1 MTADFDT
8 QLTALLDDVAGSI
21 TPRADYGA
29 VREAATAGA
38 AGMSGAAG
46 GAGRIASI
54 AAGGRGPR
62 PFRRGAAAAAAAV
75 LVVAGGAAAFEL
87 AEDDSG
93 SVATTPDLTEPDG
106 VWSPSDDTAEG
117 GKSEES
123 AEPDSIVIGDDPVF
137 EDGKDEAG
145 AVDESDG
152 KDDESAADDART
164 AKLGLS
170 KLDHEPPVQWF
181 HGRAPAGEI
190 VTVSSEFGV
199 VVTEA
204 GDKGEWNTAVE
215 FAGATPGAEI
225 VVEIAFAGID
235 EVSDFVLKIPLE
247 PVEEPAKDEE
257 PEESEEPAKDEEPVA
272 EPPKDKEPEEPVKDE
287 PATIAFTAVLGW
299 AEPQPWGMKV
309 GLWGSATPGS
319 VVELG
324 SQYGTGR
331 AEVNEKGEWQM
342 IAELEM
348 SPGAKTV
355 IVVES
360 SASDRGFEFLVE
372 RPAEQPAQHDFTS
385 ALGPSY
391 LDWEPPKQYFVG
403 SGQPG
408 SVVVAASP
416 YGSAEQV
423 VGKNGQ
429 YELKLLMEGAPAG
442 AVVPVQVTNTGSDQ
456 TFSFELRIPAEE
468 PAVVE
473 FTANAVY
480 ESCDEEV
487 PFNDYFGTAM
497 PGTVVLISSPY
508 GSAETVAG
516 ENGGWE
522 KRVEF
527 PSAPR
532 NSSFVVQV
540 KSIATGQV
548 KEFTLTVGPLPGEGE
563 GEADK

>member
-21 TPRADYGA
+21 TPRSDYGA
-29 VREAATAGA
+29 VREAAAAGA
-38 AGMSGAAG
+38 AGAAG
-46 GAGRIASI
+46 GAGRFATI
-54 AAGGRGPR
+54 AAGGRSPR

-75 LVVAGGAAAFEL
+75 LVVAGGAAAFEF
-87 AEDDSG
+87 AQDDSG

-106 VWSPSDDTAEG
+106 VWSPADDVDDADDAGEADDQAPG
-117 GKSEES
+117 
-123 AEPDSIVIGDDPVF
+123 DSLVIGDDAT
-137 EDGKDEAG
+137 EDGGDDKDEASV
-145 AVDESDG
+145 ADESDV
-152 KDDESAADDART
+152 KDDEPVADDART

-204 GDKGEWNTAVE
+204 GEAGEWKTAIE
-215 FAGATPGAEI
+215 LAGAEPGSEVA
-225 VVEIAFAGID
+225 VQVAFAGID
-235 EVSDFVLKIPLE
+235 EVSDFVVKIPVE
-247 PVEEPAKDEE
+247 PV
-257 PEESEEPAKDEEPVA
+257 
-272 EPPKDKEPEEPVKDE
+272 EEPVKDE
-287 PATIAFTAVLGW
+287 ESPKDEEPVTEPPKDDKPEEPEKPVEDEPAAVAFTAVLGW

-324 SQYGTGR
+324 SQYGFGR

-348 SPGAKTV
+348 PPGAKTV

-372 RPAEQPAQHDFTS
+372 RPAEQPAQYDFS
-385 ALGPSY
+385 AAMGPSY

-403 SGQPG
+403 TGQPG
-408 SVVVAASP
+408 SVVVATSP

-423 VGKNGQ
+423 VGEKGQ

-442 AVVPVQVTNTGSDQ
+442 AVVPVQVTNTGSDK
-456 TFSFELRIPAEE
+456 TFSFELKIPAEE

-473 FTANAVY
+473 FTANAVF
-480 ESCDEEV
+480 ESCDEAV
-487 PFNDYFGTAM
+487 PYNEYFGTAM

-508 GSAETVAG
+508 GSAEKVAG

-522 KRVEF
+522 ALVEF
-527 PSAPR
+527 PNAPR

-548 KEFTLTVGPLPGEGE
+548 KEFTLTVGPPVGEGDGE
-563 GEADK
+563 GDK